1 MKNKGRPLQ
10 IAAAGVLSAAMLAGL
25 AQASEPAIRVSSYK
39 GVILETGER
48 SLLIIGPAEAEY
60 TASSSSPAVVNVER
74 VLTYWVAVAT
84 SEGTAE
90 ITVTGQDG
98 AAGSLT
104 LTVRTPKI
112 DSASVPSEGIDLTA
126 NMELRQE
133 MIRLINEVR
142 QENGAAELEVNEA
155 LMNAAQDCSAQMFTD
170 HDSEY
175 ECEAAKRYGYP
186 YGFGDNLTWF
196 TGVSR
201 LENAAETAVNNWKN
215 SPFHFQTMIDP
226 ASDTIGVG
234 ITIQAGKACCYMF
247 AGVPS
252 SVSFYG

>member
-25 AQASEPAIRVSSYK
+25 AQVSEPAIRVSSYK

-104 LTVRTPKI
+104 LTVRTQK
-112 DSASVPSEGIDLTA
+112 
-126 NMELRQE
+126 
-133 MIRLINEVR
+133 
-142 QENGAAELEVNEA
+142 
-155 LMNAAQDCSAQMFTD
+155 
-170 HDSEY
+170 
-175 ECEAAKRYGYP
+175 
-186 YGFGDNLTWF
+186 
-196 TGVSR
+196 
-201 LENAAETAVNNWKN
+201 
-215 SPFHFQTMIDP
+215 
-226 ASDTIGVG
+226 
-234 ITIQAGKACCYMF
+234 
-247 AGVPS
+247 
-252 SVSFYG
+252 